1 VDFLLIGYIK
11 LFAIFFF
18 TYRNTVCKWVVVTR
32 IWLSA
37 PAQEKEK
44 HNADKDCDV
53 DCAPR
58 KLFHKNKTARRIMP
72 AVERK
77 KPTAGP
83 VSRRHTSFPI
93 WPVKLPHDGFFK
105 LHWACH
111 SCLMLVARGRAF
123 LFNCSPTVAPNYF
136 YATTGNAVNSGTGML
151 FTEMSL
157 ELLVQVY
164 GAYRQANFLMLLFLF
179 HGLF

>member
-1 VDFLLIGYIK
+1 MIALPPGSSIVRADADIGREERTKKKSTVIGALLVEFLLIGYIK

-58 KLFHKNKTARRIMP
+58 KLFHKNKTAKRIMP
-72 AVERK
+72 AV
-77 KPTAGP
+77 
-83 VSRRHTSFPI
+83 
-93 WPVKLPHDGFFK
+93 
-105 LHWACH
+105 
-111 SCLMLVARGRAF
+111 
-123 LFNCSPTVAPNYF
+123 
-136 YATTGNAVNSGTGML
+136 
-151 FTEMSL
+151 
-157 ELLVQVY
+157 
-164 GAYRQANFLMLLFLF
+164 
-179 HGLF
+179 

>member
-1 VDFLLIGYIK
+1 MDFLLIGYIK

-18 TYRNTVCKWVVVTR
+18 TYRNAVCKWVVVTR
-32 IWLSA
+32 VWLSA

-136 YATTGNAVNSGTGML
+136 YATLSATLLTVLDRHAVNSHWIQRL
-151 FTEMSL
+151 QYRRSRQVSF
-157 ELLVQVY
+157 LV
-164 GAYRQANFLMLLFLF
+164 FL
-179 HGLF
+179 